1 MKIEQ
6 TPLTPDALTTIL
18 AGIKKNHSFEPVA
31 KRGAPFTFSDL
42 SFLMLAVAG
51 VILRTFK
58 SAELH
63 RLLCK
68 DDGLRETLGF
78 VRVPHRTHLGRR
90 LSGLIPVAEERI
102 AELGRELLA
111 ETTAE
116 EAAVSA
122 VDGRMYEAVGPK
134 WHKGSREEGVVPP
147 GLRNVD
153 TDSTWSKS
161 AYRGWIQGFRLVT
174 QCLVFPF
181 PVPLAAVWRPNS
193 MNEAAIVTEGLNA
206 GLFHTTDVLL
216 GDATFGAPSFVERY
230 EQDDTGWVLSSK
242 SLPKGYASW
251 KQLLY
256 AFRKETVELQFQRV
270 MQAVDL
276 KRCPVKGFAR
286 AGAFVLASV
295 WLYQIVVR
303 HNLREGAHPTHVKEL
318 IDAARW
324 RVVPAT

>member
-6 TPLTPDALTTIL
+6 TPLTPEALTTIL

-31 KRGAPFTFSDL
+31 KRGTPFTFSDL

-68 DDGLRETLGF
+68 DDGLREVLGF
-78 VRVPHRTHLGRR
+78 VRVPHRTHLSRR
-90 LSGLIPVAEERI
+90 LSSLIPVAEERI

-111 ETTAE
+111 ETTADE
-116 EAAVSA
+116 CAVSA

-134 WHKGSREEGVVPP
+134 WHKSSREEGVVPS

-161 AYRGWIQGFRLVT
+161 AYRCWIKGFRLVT

-181 PVPLAAVWRPNS
+181 PVPLAAAWRPNS

-216 GDATFGAPSFVERY
+216 GDATFGAPGFVERY
-230 EQDDTGWVLSSK
+230 EPRRHPLGAVVQITSERVRFLETAFVR
-242 SLPKGYASW
+242 LPKGNRRTSVTARHAGRRS
-251 KQLLY
+251 Q
-256 AFRKETVELQFQRV
+256 TQHGQR
-270 MQAVDL
+270 L
-276 KRCPVKGFAR
+276 CPRRRG
-286 AGAFVLASV
+286 
-295 WLYQIVVR
+295 
-303 HNLREGAHPTHVKEL
+303 
-318 IDAARW
+318 
-324 RVVPAT
+324 